1 MSPLLLFLAIA
12 APSAPDLGAYSVEP
26 WNSPDQ
32 GAFLELLDSAASR
45 GQRLVIQGVRRDSA
59 DRIAILDTTVLTNIP
74 GGFRMEQSRHDFE
87 ENMLSRQTSWYTRDG
102 MLVDSGSESRWIMG
116 ALVSQSFAS
125 TSRVGTSRRSLLSS
139 WERSTYTDGTSSLFR
154 DTIIAERDGSGR
166 LLVES
171 DCYSWIMSSLEDGPD
186 TSGSCMTDS
195 IVWEGGIPKAWKESI
210 TSRGSSSRT
219 FHHLSWNG
227 TRLVSDSAVVM
238 IPGSSALDSVRVLR
252 CDWRDSLLRSCSEN
266 GREIV
271 SMEWDRWGHPVR
283 RVSFLDEEE
292 DQWTRDSLGRSL
304 VHRLRYLRSSIVL
317 VDSSVYVSGPWPA
330 RQFHFACD
338 ALSGACD
345 LESSREFSVSF
356 LDPIGIHSG
365 RHRSHLRAF
374 RRGEELFLSG
384 LPGESGEIRI
394 RDASGGL
401 VSAST
406 WKGSSTSVPL
416 PVRSG
421 ILLWS
426 AHAADGTL
434 LGSGSLPNLR

>member
-12 APSAPDLGAYSVEP
+12 APSAPDLRAYRVEP

-32 GAFLELLDSAASR
+32 GAFLELLDSAASK
-45 GQRLVIQGVRRDSA
+45 GQKLAIHGVRRDSIG
-59 DRIAILDTTVLTNIP
+59 RIMIVDTTVLTSVA
-74 GGFRMEQSRHDFE
+74 GGFQMEQSWHDFE

-116 ALVSQSFAS
+116 VLVSQSFAS
-125 TSRVGTSRRSLLSS
+125 TSWVGTSRRSFLSS
-139 WERSTYTDGTSSLFR
+139 WERSTYIDGTASLFR
-154 DTIIAERDGSGR
+154 DTIFAERDGSGR
-166 LLVES
+166 LLVER
-171 DCYSWIMSSLEDGPD
+171 DCYSWIMTSPEDDPD

-195 IVWEGGIPKAWKESI
+195 IVWEGGIPKAWKENI

-219 FHHLSWNG
+219 FHHLTWNG
-227 TRLVSDSAVVM
+227 TRLVSDSAVVT
-238 IPGSSALDSVRVLR
+238 IPGSPALDSVRVLR

-271 SMEWDRWGHPVR
+271 SMEWDRWGRPAR
-283 RVSFLDEEE
+283 RVSFLDQEE
-292 DQWTRDSLGRSL
+292 DQWTRDSLGRIL
-304 VHRLRYLRSSIVL
+304 VHRLRYLRSSIVR
-317 VDSSVYVSGPWPA
+317 VDSSVYGSGSWPV
-330 RQFHFACD
+330 RQFDSSCNSLAGTCH
-338 ALSGACD
+338 

-356 LDPIGIHSG
+356 LDLIGIHPG
-365 RHRSHLRAF
+365 PHRSHLRAF
-374 RRGEELFLSG
+374 RRGGEMYFSG
-384 LPGESGEIRI
+384 LPGKQGEIRI

-406 WKGSSTSVPL
+406 WTESSTRVPL

-421 ILLWS
+421 VLLWS
-426 AHAADGTL
+426 AHAADGML